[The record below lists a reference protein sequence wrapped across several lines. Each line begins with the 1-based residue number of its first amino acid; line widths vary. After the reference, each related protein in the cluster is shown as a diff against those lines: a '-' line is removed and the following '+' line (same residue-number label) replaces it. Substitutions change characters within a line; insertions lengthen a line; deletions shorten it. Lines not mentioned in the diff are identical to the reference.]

1 MSATAVQV
9 HGNFTTVK
17 IIIENTGD
25 SDQLVVYQMH
35 SEDDMTKLF
44 EAEFV
49 ENAHTEAEY
58 FRKADTEAEYFSL
71 SEINSHKGTI
81 HE

>member
-1 MSATAVQV
+1 
-9 HGNFTTVK
+9 
-17 IIIENTGD
+17 
-25 SDQLVVYQMH
+25 
-35 SEDDMTKLF
+35 MTKLF